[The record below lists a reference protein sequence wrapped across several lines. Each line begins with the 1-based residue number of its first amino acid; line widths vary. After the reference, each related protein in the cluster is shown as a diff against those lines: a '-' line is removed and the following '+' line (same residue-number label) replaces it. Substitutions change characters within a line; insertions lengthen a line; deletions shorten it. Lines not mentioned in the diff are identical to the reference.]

1 MGLKIQ
7 VIKCGRCGKP
17 RGLAHTCITR
27 MDRKRKR
34 GKTKIKPRVTATCRR
49 CGKPRGLNHTCV
61 IRTDFKKRKAAAERQ
76 RRKAEAAAKRKAAA
90 QRRRTTNQA
99 TARQRHDYRT
109 CTDTDC
115 GRYACLAWKEA
126 LAEGHAAGL
135 RDGYE
140 QGYEA
145 ATGHPNRRDFR

>member
-17 RGLAHTCITR
+17 RGLIHTCVTR
-27 MDRKRKR
+27 MDRKRKP

-49 CGKPRGLNHTCV
+49 CGRSYTNPLKHTCV

-76 RRKAEAAAKRKAAA
+76 RRAAAKRKAAA
-90 QRRRTTNQA
+90 ERRRRKA
-99 TARQRHDYRT
+99 PTAPRQQHDYRT

-115 GRYACLAWKEA
+115 RRYACVAWKEA
-126 LAEGHAAGL
+126 LAEGHATGL

-145 ATGHPNRRDFR
+145 GIDACPRPHPN